1 MICPLCEHC
10 DTKVVDKREADAT
23 STRRRRECLGC
34 HQRFTT
40 YERVEQMD
48 LMVAK
53 HDGRRESF
61 KPDKLRTGITLAAA
75 KRPITSEQID
85 RLVAD
90 VELELRGAK
99 TREVQAEAIGNL
111 VMARLKTMDDVA
123 YIRFA
128 SVYREFTDAKSFQ
141 SEVKELLDHN
151 KDSSDIVAGPGSK
164 QHNK

>member
-1 MICPLCEHC
+1 VICPLCEHG
-10 DTKVVDKREADAT
+10 DTKVVDKREADAV

-61 KPDKLRTGITLAAA
+61 NPEKLRTGITLAAA
-75 KRPITSEQID
+75 KRPISSAQID

-90 VELELRGAK
+90 VELELRSTK
-99 TREVQAEAIGNL
+99 TREVPADLIGSL
-111 VMARLKTMDDVA
+111 VMARLRVIDDVA

-128 SVYREFTDAKSFQ
+128 SVYRDFTDARSFQ
-141 SEVKELLDHN
+141 TELRELLHE
-151 KDSSDIVAGPGSK
+151 KR
-164 QHNK
+164 

>member
-10 DTKVVDKREADAT
+10 DTKVLDKREADAV

-61 KPDKLRTGITLAAA
+61 NPDKLRTGITLAVA
-75 KRPITSEQID
+75 KRPITSEQVD
-85 RLVAD
+85 RLVQD
-90 VELELRGAK
+90 VELELRSAK
-99 TREVQAEAIGNL
+99 TREIPADLIGSL
-111 VMARLKTMDDVA
+111 VMTRLKELDDVA

-128 SVYREFTDAKSFQ
+128 SVYRDFTDARSFQ
-141 SEVKELLDHN
+141 SEVKELLH
-151 KDSSDIVAGPGSK
+151 DSK
-164 QHNK
+164 K

>member
-1 MICPLCEHC
+1 VICPLCEHC
-10 DTKVVDKREADAT
+10 DTKVLDKREADAV

-61 KPDKLRTGITLAAA
+61 NPDKLRTGITLAVA
-75 KRPITSEQID
+75 KRPITSEQVD
-85 RLVAD
+85 RLVQD
-90 VELELRGAK
+90 VELELRSAK
-99 TREVQAEAIGNL
+99 TREIPADLIGSL
-111 VMARLKTMDDVA
+111 VMTRLKELDDVA

-128 SVYREFTDAKSFQ
+128 SVYRDFTDARSFQ
-141 SEVKELLDHN
+141 SEVKELLH
-151 KDSSDIVAGPGSK
+151 DSK
-164 QHNK
+164 K

>member
-10 DTKVVDKREADAT
+10 DTRVIDKREADAV

-53 HDGRRESF
+53 HDGRREAF
-61 KPDKLRTGITLAAA
+61 NPDKLRTGITLAAA

-85 RLVAD
+85 RLVQE
-90 VELELRGAK
+90 VELELRNAK
-99 TREVQAEAIGNL
+99 AREVPAENIGSL
-111 VMARLKTMDDVA
+111 VMTRLKALDDVA

-128 SVYREFTDAKSFQ
+128 SVYRDFTDARSFQ
-141 SEVKELLDHN
+141 SEVKELLHQSTGRTIET
-151 KDSSDIVAGPGSK
+151 KPEA
-164 QHNK
+164 

>member
-1 MICPLCEHC
+1 VLCPFCEHC
-10 DTKVVDKREADAT
+10 DTKVVDKREADAV

-75 KRPITSEQID
+75 KRPISSDQID

-90 VELELRGAK
+90 VELELRNAK
-99 TREVQAEAIGNL
+99 TREVQAETIGNL
-111 VMARLKTMDDVA
+111 VMTRLKVLDDVA

-128 SVYREFTDAKSFQ
+128 SVYRDFTDARSFQ
-141 SEVKELLDHN
+141 SEVKELLGGN
-151 KDSSDIVAGPGSK
+151 ATKK
-164 QHNK
+164 

>member
-1 MICPLCEHC
+1 MICPICEHC
-10 DTKVVDKREADAT
+10 DTKVVDKREADVV

-75 KRPITSEQID
+75 KRPISSDQID
-85 RLVAD
+85 QLVKE
-90 VELELRGAK
+90 VEAELRSAK
-99 TREVQAEAIGNL
+99 TREIPAGTIGNL
-111 VMARLKTMDDVA
+111 VMARLRLIDDVA

-128 SVYREFTDAKSFQ
+128 SVYRDFTDARSFQ
-141 SEVKELLDHN
+141 SEVKELLHSGPGR
-151 KDSSDIVAGPGSK
+151 SSDKEPGS
-164 QHNK
+164 

>member
-1 MICPLCEHC
+1 MCASC
-10 DTKVVDKREADAT
+10 DTKVVDKREADAV

-61 KPDKLRTGITLAAA
+61 NPDKLRTGITLAAA
-75 KRPITSEQID
+75 KRPVTSAQVDQI
-85 RLVAD
+85 VQE
-90 VELELRGAK
+90 VEAELRSAK
-99 TREVQAEAIGNL
+99 TREVKAHDIGEL
-111 VMARLKTMDDVA
+111 VMPRLKQLDHVA

-128 SVYREFTDAKSFQ
+128 SVYRDFTDVRSFQ
-141 SEVKELLDHN
+141 SEVKELLHDG
-151 KDSSDIVAGPGSK
+151 KK
-164 QHNK
+164 

>member
-10 DTKVVDKREADAT
+10 ETKVLDKRDADAV

-40 YERVEQMD
+40 YERVEQLD

-53 HDGRRESF
+53 HDGRREAF
-61 KPDKLRTGITLAAA
+61 NPDKLRTGITLAVA
-75 KRPITSEQID
+75 KRPITSEQVD

-90 VELELRGAK
+90 VELELRSAK
-99 TREVQAEAIGNL
+99 TREIPADLIGSL
-111 VMARLKTMDDVA
+111 VMTRLKELDDVA

-128 SVYREFTDAKSFQ
+128 SVYRDFTDARSFQ
-141 SEVKELLDHN
+141 SEVKELLHHSTGRTTQIKPED
-151 KDSSDIVAGPGSK
+151 
-164 QHNK
+164 

>member
-1 MICPLCEHC
+1 MICPHCENG
-10 DTKVVDKREADAT
+10 DTKVVDKREADSV

-61 KPDKLRTGITLAAA
+61 KPDKLRSGITLAAA
-75 KRPITSEQID
+75 KRPITSAQID

-90 VELELRGAK
+90 VELELRSAK
-99 TREVQAEAIGNL
+99 TREVPADLIGSL
-111 VMARLKTMDDVA
+111 VMRRLRLLDDVA

-128 SVYREFTDAKSFQ
+128 SVYRDFTDARSFQ
-141 SEVKELLDHN
+141 SEVKELLHDHE
-151 KDSSDIVAGPGSK
+151 K
-164 QHNK
+164 

>member
-1 MICPLCEHC
+1 MLCPFCEHC

-61 KPDKLRTGITLAAA
+61 NPEKLRTGITLAAA
-75 KRPITSEQID
+75 KRPISSAQID

-99 TREVQAEAIGNL
+99 TREVPAELIGTL
-111 VMARLKTMDDVA
+111 VMKRLKELDDVA

-128 SVYREFTDAKSFQ
+128 SVYREFTDARSFQ
-141 SEVKELLDHN
+141 SEVKELLHDQGG
-151 KDSSDIVAGPGSK
+151 KKA
-164 QHNK
+164 

>member
-10 DTKVVDKREADAT
+10 DTKVIDKREADAV

-75 KRPITSEQID
+75 KRPISSDQID
-85 RLVAD
+85 RIVLE
-90 VELELRGAK
+90 VEAELRSAK
-99 TREVQAEAIGNL
+99 TREVPAEIIGSL
-111 VMARLKTMDDVA
+111 VMERLRLLDDVA

-128 SVYREFTDAKSFQ
+128 SVYRDFTDARSFQ
-141 SEVKELLDHN
+141 SEVKELLHRSA
-151 KDSSDIVAGPGSK
+151 KHEVAVPSPQEHTK
-164 QHNK
+164 K